1 MSYLNSQRRRR
12 QRGLTMVE
20 LSVVLVIAA
29 LLIAAVFTG
38 LRGNQRRAELQHNA
52 TLITQIASALRAQ
65 FGRTGQY
72 ANTTLALA
80 IQSRAIPEELR
91 IGTGATAQNGY
102 GGTLGVAP
110 ATCAVV
116 NDCLD
121 LTWPRV
127 PQAQCM
133 DLVISTQSV
142 ARRIQVNAVDVKALD
157 GTLSLANLATNCEA
171 VGAPAVI
178 YSIGR

>member
-1 MSYLNSQRRRR
+1 MSNLNAQRRRR

-38 LRGNQRRAELQHNA
+38 LRGNQRRVELQNNA

-65 FGRTGQY
+65 FGRTGRY

-80 IQSRAIPEELR
+80 VQSRAIPEELR
-91 IGTGATAQNGY
+91 IGTGTTAQNGY
-102 GGTLGVAP
+102 GGTLGLAP
-110 ATCAVV
+110 ATCAVA

-133 DLVISTQSV
+133 DLVIGTQSV

-157 GTLSLANLATNCEA
+157 GQLNLANLATNCEA
-171 VGAPAVI
+171 AGAPTVI